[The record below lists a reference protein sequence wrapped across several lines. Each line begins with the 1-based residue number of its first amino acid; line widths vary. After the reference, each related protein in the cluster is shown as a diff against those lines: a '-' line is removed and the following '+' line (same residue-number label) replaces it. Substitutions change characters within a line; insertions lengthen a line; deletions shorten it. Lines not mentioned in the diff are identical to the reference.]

1 MLIIGRIYLFLNWLV
16 ISGIMFVILLII
28 LRWIANAADLNPF
41 AWAARTIRRLTD
53 PMIQPVRRGLINF
66 GVDPKYSPIVTILLA
81 VLLGWFVLQL
91 LSNLANTL
99 IGVLVSAQD
108 GAAVPLIGYL
118 LYGALGLYSLLIFVR
133 IILSWGMMSYGN
145 RFMRFLINVTEPL
158 LAPLRRIIPPL
169 GMFDISPIIAF
180 IIIWLFQAAVA
191 GTLLGNR
198 QLHFLG

>member
-1 MLIIGRIYLFLNWLV
+1 MVIIGRIYLFLNWLV

-28 LRWIANAADLNPF
+28 LRWIANAVDLNPF
-41 AWAARTIRRLTD
+41 AWTARTIRRLTD

-66 GVDPKYSPIVTILLA
+66 GVNPKYSPIVTILLA

-108 GAAVPLIGYL
+108 GAAVQLIGYL

-133 IILSWGMMSYGN
+133 IILSWGMMGYGN
-145 RFMRFLINVTEPL
+145 RVMRFLINVTEPL

-198 QLHFLG
+198 QLNFLG

>member
-1 MLIIGRIYLFLNWLV
+1 MVIIGRIYLFLNWLV

-91 LSNLANTL
+91 LSTLANTL

-108 GAAVPLIGYL
+108 GAAVQLVGYL

-133 IILSWGMMSYGN
+133 IILSWGMMGYGN
-145 RFMRFLINVTEPL
+145 RFMRFLISVTEPL

-180 IIIWLFQAAVA
+180 IIIWVFQAAVA

>member
-1 MLIIGRIYLFLNWLV
+1 MVIIGRIYLFLNWLV

-28 LRWIANAADLNPF
+28 LRWIANAVDLNPF
-41 AWAARTIRRLTD
+41 AWTARTIRRLTD
-53 PMIQPVRRGLINF
+53 PMIQPVRSGLINF
-66 GVDPKYSPIVTILLA
+66 GVNPKYSPIVTILLA

-99 IGVLVSAQD
+99 IGVLVSAQN
-108 GAAVPLIGYL
+108 GAAVQLIGYL

-133 IILSWGMMSYGN
+133 IILSWGMMGYGN
-145 RFMRFLINVTEPL
+145 RVMRFLINVTEPL

-198 QLHFLG
+198 QLNFLG

>member
-16 ISGIMFVILLII
+16 VSGIMFVILLII

-41 AWAARTIRRLTD
+41 AWTARTIRRLTD
-53 PMIQPVRRGLINF
+53 PMIQPVRRGLMNF

-91 LSNLANTL
+91 LGSLANTL
-99 IGVLVSAQD
+99 IGVLISAQN
-108 GAAVPLIGYL
+108 GTAVPLIGYL

-133 IILSWGMMSYGN
+133 IILSWGMMGYGN
-145 RFMRFLINVTEPL
+145 RLMRFLINVTEPL

-180 IIIWLFQAAVA
+180 IIIWLFQAAIA
-191 GTLLGNR
+191 GTLLGNLPR
-198 QLHFLG
+198 QFLG

>member
-1 MLIIGRIYLFLNWLV
+1 
-16 ISGIMFVILLII
+16 MFVILLII